1 MDFYILDYGAISGG
15 EKLNTEAIQSAIDA
29 CSAVGGGR
37 VIVRDGVYMTGTVI
51 LKSNV
56 NLHIEES
63 GVLLGS
69 PNCEDYPERDNVKHV
84 DSKCLPRRR
93 NACLI
98 FAEECENI
106 SITGM
111 GKIDCNG
118 LSFVKEVENY
128 KSGWHFERINAPT
141 PPRAVFFTG
150 CKNVKLQDVT
160 MVNQPAGWSYW
171 IHDCDF
177 VTCDR
182 LKINADVQYPNNDGI
197 HINSSRDV
205 TISNCSIVCGD
216 DCIIVRAN
224 NASLSENK
232 VCERVVVT
240 NCNLTSYANG
250 IRIGWLNDGIIRNC
264 TFSNI
269 VMTDTNTGIALK
281 LPFAGDNE
289 YEPGNCPIDLPLH
302 LVDRGREETLIEN
315 LTFNN
320 IVMDG
325 VYATPIAIDI
335 ADCKAT
341 KCKAIKNIYFSNV
354 HARGLEFPY
363 FKGRKQNVIKN
374 ITLSNCTF
382 EKVSD
387 EEFPSYKEHGA
398 AAWDR
403 PLSNI
408 IFSYAEN
415 VVLNGTSFS
424 SL

>member
-1 MDFYILDYGAISGG
+1 MDFNIIDYAYLSKGDNLYT
-15 EKLNTEAIQSAIDA
+15 KAIQSAIDA
-29 CSAVGGGR
+29 CAAAGGGK
-37 VIVRDGVYMTGTVI
+37 VIISDGVYMTGTLI

-56 NLHIEES
+56 NLHIEGN

-69 PNCEDYPERDNVKHV
+69 PDCEDYPEISSVKHV
-84 DSKCLPRRR
+84 NSKCLPRRR

-118 LSFVKEVENY
+118 LAFVKEVENY
-128 KSGWHFERINAPT
+128 KRGWHYERIDAPT

-150 CKNVKLQDVT
+150 CKNVRLQDIT

-177 VTCDR
+177 VNCDR

-224 NASLSENK
+224 NASFPENK
-232 VCERVVVT
+232 VSERIVVT
-240 NCNLTSYANG
+240 NCNLTSYACA

-264 TFSNI
+264 AFSNLVI
-269 VMTDTNTGIALK
+269 TDSNNGIAIK

-289 YEPGNCPIDLPLH
+289 YEPGNCPPELPLH
-302 LVDRGREETLIEN
+302 LVDRGREETLIER
-315 LTFNN
+315 LSFNN

-325 VYATPIAIDI
+325 IYATPIAIDI
-335 ADCKAT
+335 ADCMAT
-341 KCKAIKNIYFSNV
+341 KCKAIRNLHFSNI
-354 HARGLEFPY
+354 HAHGLEFPY
-363 FKGRKQNVIKN
+363 FKGRKGNSIKN

-382 EKVSD
+382 EQVSD
-387 EEFPSYKEHGA
+387 EELPNYKEHGA
-398 AAWDR
+398 AAWAR
-403 PLSNI
+403 PINNTIFTHVENI
-408 IFSYAEN
+408 I
-415 VVLNGTSFS
+415 LNSISFTSI
-424 SL
+424 

>member
-1 MDFYILDYGAISGG
+1 MDFNILDFGAIPGG
-15 EKLNTEAIQSAIDA
+15 DRLNTVAIQSAIDTCA
-29 CSAVGGGR
+29 TSGGGK
-37 VIVRDGVYMTGTVI
+37 VIIRDGVYMTGTII

-69 PNCEDYPERDNVKHV
+69 PEYADYPERSDVMHV
-84 DSKCLPRRR
+84 NSKCLPRRR

-98 FAEECENI
+98 FADECENI

-118 LSFVKEVENY
+118 LSFVKEKENFMG
-128 KSGWHFERINAPT
+128 GWHFERIDAPT

-150 CKNVKLQDVT
+150 CKNVNICDVS

-182 LKINADVQYPNNDGI
+182 LKIYADVQYPNNDGI
-197 HINSSRDV
+197 HINCSRNV

-216 DCIIVRAN
+216 DCLIVRAN
-224 NASLSENK
+224 NASLPENK
-232 VCERVVVT
+232 VCEKVVVT
-240 NCNLTSYANG
+240 NCNLTSYSAA
-250 IRIGWLNDGIIRNC
+250 IRIGWLNDGIIKNC

-269 VMTDTNTGIALK
+269 TMTDTSVGIAIK
-281 LPFAGDNE
+281 LPFSGDDE
-289 YEPGNCPIDLPLH
+289 YEPGNCPMELPLH

-315 LTFNN
+315 LSFNN
-320 IVMDG
+320 IVMDDI
-325 VYATPIAIDI
+325 YATPISIDI

-341 KCKAIKNIYFSNV
+341 KCREIKNLHFSNI
-354 HARGLEFPY
+354 HARSLEFPY
-363 FKGRKQNVIKN
+363 FKGRRQNVIKN

-382 EKVSD
+382 EKVAD
-387 EEFPSYKEHGA
+387 EELPNYKEHGA

-403 PLSNI
+403 PLNNT
-408 IFSYAEN
+408 IFTHAEN
-415 VVLNGTSFS
+415 FVLNNTSFTS
-424 SL
+424 I